1 MPGVDITPSRI
12 LIIDDEEPVVDL
24 LREILDTGWYPNLVS
39 TTDPC
44 QATPIF
50 QACNPDLIILDVHMP
65 RLSGVEL
72 LEELTAASAGTYLP
86 RRSKHDTERN

>member
-24 LREILDTGWYPNLVS
+24 LREILDTGGYPNLVS
-39 TTDPC
+39 ATDPC

-50 QACNPDLIILDVHMP
+50 QACNPDLIILDLHIP

-72 LEELTAASAGTYLP
+72 LQELTAASAGTYLP